1 MNIEKKYTE
10 ELYKKVLND
19 SDKKGSVTWISTK
32 IQS

>member
-19 SDKKGSVTWISTK
+19 SESHYVSLSLND
-32 IQS
+32 